1 MKPSRILPLLLCTGS
16 GLAAAQSVTLYGT
29 VDVSARY
36 VKADGQTR
44 RLSEATDGLNSSQLA
59 FRGVEDLGGGLK
71 AGFTLLAG
79 VNADTGTANTKF
91 FNRRSTVSLF
101 SPFGELRLGRDY
113 VPTFW
118 NIASNDPFGIV
129 GIASTANE
137 RQLYSGATRMDNAIG
152 YFLPANLAGVYGQA
166 MVAAAEGGSTA
177 DRPGRYIGGRL
188 GYSAGGLDVAL
199 AAASLRLAAAA
210 TAGSIGLTGTNVA
223 YNALPGQTQ
232 KTYNV
237 GASYDFKVVKIM
249 GSFDTDRIQSYRENA
264 AAIGAQ
270 IPFGTSEV
278 HLGYDRSKLKRPN
291 GGLSSTVDQIK
302 AGYVYN
308 VSKRTALYATAS
320 RLSNKDGTRLTL
332 PLASG
337 QTTSGGKSTGAE
349 AGIRHFF

>member
-1 MKPSRILPLLLCTGS
+1 MKPSRIVPVLLCAAP

-36 VKADGQTR
+36 VKADGQRR

-59 FRGVEDLGGGLK
+59 FRGVEDLGSGLK

-79 VNADTGTANTKF
+79 VNADTGTTNTKF

-137 RQLYSGATRMDNAIG
+137 RQMYSGATRMDNSIG

-166 MVAAAEGGSTA
+166 MVSASEGGGTL

-188 GYSAGGLDVAL
+188 GYSAGGLDIAL
-199 AAASLRLAAAA
+199 AASGLRFVSPSAQ
-210 TAGSIGLTGTNVA
+210 GSIGLTGTNVVV
-223 YNALPGQTQ
+223 NAIPGQTQ

-237 GASYDFKVVKIM
+237 GASYDFKVVKLM
-249 GSFDTDRIQSYRENA
+249 GSYDVDKLQSYRENA

-270 IPFGTSEV
+270 IPIGTSEIHV
-278 HLGYDRSKLKRPN
+278 GYDRSKLKRPN
-291 GGLSSTVDQIK
+291 GVATTVDQYK
-302 AGYVYN
+302 AGVVYN
-308 VSKRTALYATAS
+308 LSKRTAVYATAS
-320 RLSNKDGTRLTL
+320 RLTNKDGTRLTL
-332 PLASG
+332 PSASG
-337 QTTSGGKSTGAE
+337 QTNLGGKSTGAE